1 MKHYLPILSAFVI
14 LFSSCSKEDD
24 LFEDIITEVPTL
36 CVKRTVD
43 YSSEWNVNTKIS
55 EYNYNGT
62 QLLDWT
68 YTRISDNSTT
78 VSTYTNTYTGN
89 NITSMLVCEPNGTT
103 LYDFEYD
110 NLDRVT
116 KQFKDDTLEFTYTYT
131 GYIVEKHDTSG
142 TLIEEHTYD
151 SGYNL
156 ILIKTKLATDSSWT
170 SIYENTHDNKNMPFK
185 NVDSWYPL
193 SGYRYVSPNNT
204 TSITNI
210 LPVGNNMSMNISYG
224 INDFPTYIETT
235 YSDGRSKSETL
246 EYNN

>member
-1 MKHYLPILSAFVI
+1 MAESLSELNCMSYS
-14 LFSSCSKEDD
+14 LFCIDRAPYGSYGCHNSY
-24 LFEDIITEVPTL
+24 VL
-36 CVKRTVD
+36 CRIALVVK
-43 YSSEWNVNTKIS
+43 
-55 EYNYNGT
+55 
-62 QLLDWT
+62 
-68 YTRISDNSTT
+68 
-78 VSTYTNTYTGN
+78 
-89 NITSMLVCEPNGTT
+89 
-103 LYDFEYD
+103 
-110 NLDRVT
+110 
-116 KQFKDDTLEFTYTYT
+116 

-156 ILIKTKLATDSSWT
+156 ILIKRKLATDSSWT

-210 LPVGNNMSMNISYG
+210 LPVGNNMSMDISYG